1 MKKRFWFFLILT
13 IGIMGVIF
21 YFSAQNATESSG
33 TSMGFIRRFLHKSL
47 IEVMSLESA
56 EMIEEGIET
65 IVRKSAH
72 FFIYACL
79 GFCSAMTLYYSGK
92 VNKKCILFIIPLVF
106 CIFYAST
113 DEVHQLFVQGRSGEV
128 RDVLIDS
135 AGSATGILLSIPV
148 RKILSFLKKKLSK
161 LFIKAN

>member
-1 MKKRFWFFLILT
+1 MKKRFWVFLILT
-13 IGIMGVIF
+13 LGVMGAIF
-21 YFSAQNATESSG
+21 YFSAQNATESSSM
-33 TSMGFIRRFLHKSL
+33 SMGFIRRLLHKSL

-65 IVRKSAH
+65 IVRKGAH

-79 GFCSAMTLYYSGK
+79 GFCFAMTLYYSGK
-92 VNKKCILFIIPLVF
+92 VNKKRTLFIIALAF

-113 DEVHQLFVQGRSGEV
+113 DEMHQLFVAGRSGEI

-135 AGSATGILLSIPV
+135 AGSATGILLSMLV
-148 RKILSFLKKKLSK
+148 RKIGGVLKKKST
-161 LFIKAN
+161 A